1 MPTARP
7 RIVIVGGGFGGLF
20 TALEVA
26 RAGTVTLISDEDHF
40 LFTPML
46 YEYLSGEVEAWHI
59 APNYK
64 DLVDESVNLVKGR
77 VKGIDLGGKSVAID
91 FAPRTDRPGDKFQDA
106 SGTISYD
113 ILVLAVGGVT
123 NYAGVAGAE
132 EFAIPFRKIAHADL
146 LRARMV
152 EALDHVPPSLPPQ
165 DTRRALTFAVVGAGA
180 SGVELATKM
189 ADLLRDAFERRALT
203 GEPRVL
209 LIEMGGKIVPG
220 MGDAIREFV
229 EEALRECRVE
239 VHTLT
244 RVVQI
249 TQNTVTVEYNGV
261 QTEIEI
267 AAVVWTG
274 GVRVSPVIDELA
286 IEKTDRGLILVEPTL
301 QVCAHENIFALGDI
315 AFYKDATP
323 TLAGTAQL
331 ALQEAGLAA
340 RNIHALIAGE
350 QLHTKHFEEMG
361 EAVSL
366 GTERAAVLAR
376 GKAFGGPLARQ
387 ARFALYTTRLPT
399 WHHRLRVGASWFFEG
414 TTPRSLLP
422 LGMHQDS

>member
-1 MPTARP
+1 MPKAEP

-20 TALEVA
+20 SALEL
-26 RAGTVTLISDEDHF
+26 AGAGSVTLISDEDHF

-46 YEYLSGEVEAWHI
+46 YEYLSGEVEEWHI
-59 APNYK
+59 APKYRELLDENIRSVQGAVANV
-64 DLVDESVNLVKGR
+64 DLTQKR
-77 VKGIDLGGKSVAID
+77 VTVEAAGEPIE
-91 FAPRTDRPGDKFQDA
+91 
-106 SGTISYD
+106 YD

-123 NYAGVAGAE
+123 NYAGVPGAE

-146 LRARMV
+146 LRSRMV
-152 EALDHVPPSLPPQ
+152 AALDHVPPNLPPQ

-180 SGVELATKM
+180 SGVELSTKM

-209 LIEMGGKIVPG
+209 VIEMGQTIVPG
-220 MGDAIREFV
+220 MGDPIREFV
-229 EEALRECRVE
+229 AEALTKSRVE

-244 RVVQI
+244 RVVCI
-249 TQNTVTVEYNGV
+249 TQNTVTVEHNGAR
-261 QTEIEI
+261 TDIET

-274 GVRVSPVIDELA
+274 GVRVNPVVDRLA

-301 QVCAHENIFALGDI
+301 QVRAHENVFALGDI
-315 AFYKDATP
+315 AFFKDATP

-331 ALQEAGLAA
+331 AFQQAGLVA
-340 RNIHALIAGE
+340 RNVRALIDGE

-366 GTERAAVLAR
+366 GTERAAVLAG

-387 ARFALYTTRLPT
+387 ARFALYTSRLPT
-399 WHHRLRVGASWFFEG
+399 WHHRLKVGASWFFEG
-414 TTPRSLLP
+414 TTPRPLLP
-422 LGMHQDS
+422 LGIQQDT